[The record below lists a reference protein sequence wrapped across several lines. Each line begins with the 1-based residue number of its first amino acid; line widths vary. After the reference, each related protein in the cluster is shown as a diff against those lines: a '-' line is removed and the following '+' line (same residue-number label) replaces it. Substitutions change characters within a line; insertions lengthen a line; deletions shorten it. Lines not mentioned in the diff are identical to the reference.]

1 MSARS
6 SAWAMVLITAGT
18 LCGLA
23 ATDLIL
29 PAIPM
34 LPSVVEGTPELAQ
47 WVLAGFAAGIGIG
60 LLLFG
65 ELGARFRIA
74 DVLIVSLVVF
84 SGLSFLATLVES
96 LVQMSVIRFFQGIAA
111 AAPAVYAPVMVR
123 GLYSGPRVVAMMGRI
138 GSIESMA
145 PAIAPIIGA
154 ALLSAF
160 GWKSS
165 FYVVAGVSV
174 LLALGWLTAPGLR
187 TQFVRLDKVEG
198 GYLKLLSSP
207 RFLRYALSQ
216 ACTLGGLLVIVFAAP
231 TVITT
236 SMGGSLSDFIVMQVG
251 GITLFV
257 ITANMTGVFA
267 RWWGTEGAI
276 FVGSA
281 MSAVGCCGVL
291 VLAIVDGR
299 SIPVLW
305 LCFLLVNAGLGI
317 RGPAGFYQALV
328 ASGDDDSRGSALVVF
343 LVMLIAAGG
352 TAAIAPFIEM
362 GLLPVAI
369 GAALISAMSV
379 VTLLATAPMTEETA
393 EA

>member
-1 MSARS
+1 
-6 SAWAMVLITAGT
+6 MVLITAGT
-18 LCGLA
+18 LSGLA

-29 PAIPM
+29 PAIPT
-34 LPSVVEGTPELAQ
+34 LPSVVDGTPEMAQ
-47 WVLAGFAAGIGIG
+47 WVLAGFAAGIAVG

-65 ELGARFRIA
+65 ELGARFRVA

-84 SGLSFLATLVES
+84 SVLSFAATLVDS
-96 LVQMSVIRFFQGIAA
+96 LVQMSVIRFFQGVAA

-123 GLYSGPRVVAMMGRI
+123 SLYSGPRVVAMMGRI

-165 FYVVAGVSV
+165 FYLVAGISV
-174 LLALGWLTAPGLR
+174 LLAVGWIIAPGLR

-198 GYLKLLSSP
+198 GGYFQLLSNS

-216 ACTLGGLLVIVFAAP
+216 ACTLGALLVIVFAAP
-231 TVITT
+231 TVITA

-257 ITANMTGVFA
+257 VTANMTGVFA

-281 MSAVGCCGVL
+281 MSAIGCGGVL
-291 VLAIVDGR
+291 ALALADGR

-305 LCFLLVNAGLGI
+305 FCFLLVNAGLGI

-343 LVMLIAAGG
+343 LVMLVAAGG
-352 TAAIAPFIEM
+352 TAAIASFIEA

-369 GAALISAMSV
+369 GAALISALSV
-379 VTLLATAPMTEETA
+379 ITLLVTEPVA
-393 EA
+393 EEVPEH